1 MMSSS
6 DRATHGGGDAIAPW
20 HPPDLRTVAGSGR
33 RGDVAPAGPTPEEAA
48 YQRGVEA
55 GQAAAAAAHALAAEE
70 ARTALAAAVTALE
83 RTAQGLQARFTESV
97 NALAV
102 GIAWHLAEREFTAD
116 PAHMQQLVAR
126 ALVLAPLAGPV
137 TLRLH
142 PDDLAALHRLPG
154 VLDAVPAT
162 VELRW
167 TADPS
172 VGRGGCLL
180 EGPASVV
187 DGRLDRAL
195 LDIYERLSSD

>member
-1 MMSSS
+1 V
-6 DRATHGGGDAIAPW
+6 APW
-20 HPPDLRTVAGSGR
+20 HPPDLRTVAGTGR
-33 RGDVAPAGPTPEEAA
+33 RGDAVPVGPTLEEAA
-48 YQRGVEA
+48 YQRGFEA
-55 GQAAAAAAHALAAEE
+55 GQAAAAAAQAVMVEE
-70 ARTALAAAVTALE
+70 ARAALAAAITGLE
-83 RTAQGLQARFTESV
+83 RTGQGLQARFTESV

-102 GIAWHLAEREFTAD
+102 GIAWHLAEREFAAD
-116 PAHMQQLVAR
+116 PAQLQQLVAR

-142 PDDLAALHRLPG
+142 PEDLAALQRLPG
-154 VLDAVPAT
+154 VLDTVPAT

-167 TADPS
+167 TADPA

>member
-1 MMSSS
+1 
-6 DRATHGGGDAIAPW
+6 
-20 HPPDLRTVAGSGR
+20 LRSVPGTGR
-33 RGDVAPAGPTPEEAA
+33 RGEAAPAGPTPEEAA
-48 YQRGVEA
+48 YQRGLEA
-55 GQAAAAAAHALAAEE
+55 GQAAAAAAQATAAEE
-70 ARTALAAAVTALE
+70 ARSALAAAVTALE
-83 RTAQGLQARFTESV
+83 QTAQGLQARFTESV
-97 NALAV
+97 NALSV
-102 GIAWHLAEREFTAD
+102 GIAWHLAEREFAAD
-116 PAHMQQLVAR
+116 PAQLQQLVAR

-142 PDDLAALHRLPG
+142 PDDLAALQRFPG
-154 VLDAVPAT
+154 VLEAVPTT

-167 TADPS
+167 TADPA

>member
-1 MMSSS
+1 MSSS
-6 DRATHGGGDAIAPW
+6 DRSVRWGGEDVAPW
-20 HPPDLRTVAGSGR
+20 HPPDLRTVAGTGQ
-33 RGDVAPAGPTPEEAA
+33 RGDAVPAGPTPEEAA
-48 YQRGVEA
+48 YQRGFEA
-55 GQAAAAAAHALAAEE
+55 GQAAAAAAEAVAAD
-70 ARTALAAAVTALE
+70 ASRSALAAAIAALE
-83 RTAQGLQARFTESV
+83 RTGQGLQARFTESV

-102 GIAWHLAEREFTAD
+102 GIAWHLAEREFAAD
-116 PAHMQQLVAR
+116 PAQLQQLVAR

-142 PDDLAALHRLPG
+142 PDDLAALQRFPG

-167 TADPS
+167 TADAS

>member
-1 MMSSS
+1 MSSS
-6 DRATHGGGDAIAPW
+6 DRPRHGGGDAVAPW
-20 HPPDLRTVAGSGR
+20 HPPDLRTVAGTDR
-33 RGDVAPAGPTPEEAA
+33 RGAVPPTGPTPEEAA

-55 GQAAAAAAHALAAEE
+55 GQEATAAAQAAAADEM
-70 ARTALAAAVTALE
+70 RTALAAAVSALE

-102 GIAWHLAEREFTAD
+102 GIAWHLAEREFAAD
-116 PAHMQQLVAR
+116 PVQVQQLVAR

-142 PDDLAALHRLPG
+142 PDDLRALHQMPG
-154 VLDAVPAT
+154 ILDAVPST

-167 TADPS
+167 TADPL

-195 LDIYERLSSD
+195 LDIYERLAND